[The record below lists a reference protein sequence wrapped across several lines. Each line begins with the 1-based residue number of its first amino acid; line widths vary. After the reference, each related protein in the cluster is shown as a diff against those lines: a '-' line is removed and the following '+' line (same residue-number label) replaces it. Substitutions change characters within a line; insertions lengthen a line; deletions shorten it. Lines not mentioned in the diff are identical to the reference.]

1 MLLHRIHLLPACLPA
16 LQHSSG
22 RWKCLCLLAPVPSRS
37 LLPRHRAVEKSRQLH
52 CHSAGSL
59 PCTYPCMNGI
69 TWHSADPCAWN
80 KGTWKREGI
89 HAEKSALNCCINGH
103 SRVQTPVWQK
113 SAHSLEQMCN
123 SMCTLTLRL
132 AAPINIRCYF
142 CFSLYSSYTKTQW
155 HTGTFIRWQNT
166 MMHTHTHRVHFAP
179 CQCLSSLAYKWSEA
193 AGLPSVTYFFSR
205 LSVFAWLSEEVWMS
219 CLVWLLRRRPSI
231 SSAFSLCCQ

>member
-166 MMHTHTHRVHFAP
+166 MTHTHTHTQSTLCTLPMLVFP
-179 CQCLSSLAYKWSEA
+179 CLQMERGSRSSFSNLLFLSPLRFRLALWGSVDVVL
-193 AGLPSVTYFFSR
+193 GLT
-205 LSVFAWLSEEVWMS
+205 
-219 CLVWLLRRRPSI
+219 
-231 SSAFSLCCQ
+231 SSAQAIDKLCF

>member
-37 LLPRHRAVEKSRQLH
+37 LLPRHRVVEKSRQLH

-166 MMHTHTHRVHFAP
+166 MTHTHTHTQSTLCTLPMLVFP
-179 CQCLSSLAYKWSEA
+179 CLQMERGSRSSFSNLLFLSPLRFRLALWGSVDVVL
-193 AGLPSVTYFFSR
+193 GLT
-205 LSVFAWLSEEVWMS
+205 
-219 CLVWLLRRRPSI
+219 
-231 SSAFSLCCQ
+231 SSAQAIDKLCF

>member
-80 KGTWKREGI
+80 KGTWKRKGI

-166 MMHTHTHRVHFAP
+166 MTHTHTQSTLCTLPMLVFP
-179 CQCLSSLAYKWSEA
+179 CLQMERGSRSSFSNLLFLSPLRFRLALWGSVDVVL
-193 AGLPSVTYFFSR
+193 GLT
-205 LSVFAWLSEEVWMS
+205 
-219 CLVWLLRRRPSI
+219 
-231 SSAFSLCCQ
+231 SSAQAIDKLCF

>member
-37 LLPRHRAVEKSRQLH
+37 LLPRHRSVEESRQLH

-80 KGTWKREGI
+80 KGTWKCKGI

-123 SMCTLTLRL
+123 SMCTLTLRR

-166 MMHTHTHRVHFAP
+166 MTHTHTHSTLCTLPMLVFP
-179 CQCLSSLAYKWSEA
+179 CLQMERGSRSSFSNLLFLSPLRFRLALWGSVDVVL
-193 AGLPSVTYFFSR
+193 GLT
-205 LSVFAWLSEEVWMS
+205 
-219 CLVWLLRRRPSI
+219 
-231 SSAFSLCCQ
+231 SSAQAIDKLCF

>member
-166 MMHTHTHRVHFAP
+166 MTYTHTQSTLCTLPMLVFP
-179 CQCLSSLAYKWSEA
+179 CLQMERGSRSSFSNLLFLSPLRFRLALWGSVDVVL
-193 AGLPSVTYFFSR
+193 GLT
-205 LSVFAWLSEEVWMS
+205 
-219 CLVWLLRRRPSI
+219 
-231 SSAFSLCCQ
+231 SSAQAIDKLCF